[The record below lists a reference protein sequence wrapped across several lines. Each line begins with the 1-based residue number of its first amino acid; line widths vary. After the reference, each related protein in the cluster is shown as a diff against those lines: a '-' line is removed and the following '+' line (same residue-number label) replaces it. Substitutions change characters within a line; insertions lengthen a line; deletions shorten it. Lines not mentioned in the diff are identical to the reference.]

1 MEALNAASMPTTPPV
16 TAPVPQVTAPV
27 TTTPTVAPTTSG
39 SNILQTMK
47 NLNWVE
53 IGFGVIGAAALYYAI
68 YYYRYSVKNNKAFQT
83 DFQNKI
89 DDINI
94 KMADVS
100 SAMQEMK
107 NTQEQQQQ
115 QNTTSTNF

>member
-27 TTTPTVAPTTSG
+27 TPTTPTVAPTTSG
-39 SNILQTMK
+39 SSILQTMK

-107 NTQEQQQQ
+107 NTQEQQQ
-115 QNTTSTNF
+115 NTSTNQF